1 MTSTLDIILAIF
13 LYSFGSFILRS
24 VFILLSVLFF
34 TLLSVNVSATSS
46 DIDGL
51 DFGPIA
57 GLVGTWQ
64 GDKGVDVAPGKVTPK
79 VAPYFE
85 TIKIEV
91 VGDVTNASAQ
101 KLAVLSYHQ
110 EVFRKVDGK
119 KFHDQIGYWIYD
131 AATKEVHY
139 TLSIPRAV
147 TLMASGKATKDGAI
161 KVATSSESG
170 QSQFM
175 LDNAKTTKF
184 ELTVNLE
191 GNKLTYNML
200 THLDIY
206 GKAFPHTDAN
216 VLTRK

>member
-1 MTSTLDIILAIF
+1 MRAIL
-13 LYSFGSFILRS
+13 
-24 VFILLSVLFF
+24 VPLSVLFA
-34 TLLSVNVSATSS
+34 TVLSFNVSAKNTE
-46 DIDGL
+46 IDGL

-64 GDKGVDVAPGKVTPK
+64 GDKGVDVAPGKSTPQ

-85 TIKIEV
+85 SITIEV
-91 VGDVTNASAQ
+91 VGDVTNAGAQ

-110 EVFRKVDGK
+110 EVFRKADGK

-131 AATKEVHY
+131 AQTKEVHH
-139 TLSIPRAV
+139 TISIPRAV
-147 TLMASGKATKDGAI
+147 TLLASGKAASDGSI
-161 KVATSSESG
+161 TVSTSTEIA

-184 ELTVNLE
+184 DMTINLK
-191 GNKLTYNML
+191 GDSLSYSMT

-206 GKAFPHTDAN
+206 GKAFPHTDVN

>member
-1 MTSTLDIILAIF
+1 MRAI
-13 LYSFGSFILRS
+13 
-24 VFILLSVLFF
+24 VVLLSG
-34 TLLSVNVSATSS
+34 LLATFLSLNVAAKSTE
-46 DIDGL
+46 INGL

-57 GLVGTWQ
+57 SLVGTWE
-64 GDKGVDVAPGKVTPK
+64 GDKGVDVAPGKVVPQ

-85 TIKIEV
+85 TISVKV
-91 VGDVTNASAQ
+91 VGDVTNVGAQ

-110 EVFRKVDGK
+110 EVFRKADGK

-131 AATKEVHY
+131 AKTKEVHH
-139 TLSIPRAV
+139 TISIPRAV
-147 TLMASGKATKDGAI
+147 TVMASGKAAKDGSI
-161 KVATSSESG
+161 TVSTSSEIG

-184 ELTVNLE
+184 DMTITVE
-191 GNKLTYNML
+191 GNNLSYSMT

-206 GKAFPHTDAN
+206 GTAFPHTDVN

>member
-1 MTSTLDIILAIF
+1 MRA
-13 LYSFGSFILRS
+13 
-24 VFILLSVLFF
+24 VVILLSGVF
-34 TLLSVNVSATSS
+34 TVLLSLNVAAKGTEIN
-46 DIDGL
+46 DL

-64 GDKGVDVAPGKVTPK
+64 GDKGVDVAPGKESPQ

-85 TIKIEV
+85 TITVEV
-91 VGDVTNASAQ
+91 VGDVTNAGAQ

-110 EVFRKVDGK
+110 EVFRKSDGK

-131 AATKEVHY
+131 AATKEVHH
-139 TLSIPRAV
+139 TISIPRAV
-147 TLMASGKATKDGAI
+147 TVMASGKAAKDGSI
-161 KVATSSESG
+161 TVSTSTEIG

-184 ELTVNLE
+184 DMTLTVE
-191 GNKLTYNML
+191 GDSLSYSMT

-206 GKAFPHTDAN
+206 GKAFPHTDVN

>member
-1 MTSTLDIILAIF
+1 MRAVVTLLT
-13 LYSFGSFILRS
+13 
-24 VFILLSVLFF
+24 VLLSF
-34 TLLSVNVSATSS
+34 NVVAKSTE
-46 DIDGL
+46 IDGL

-64 GDKGVDVAPGKVTPK
+64 GDKGVDVAPGKNAPQ
-79 VAPYFE
+79 VAAYFE
-85 TIKIEV
+85 TITVKV
-91 VGDVTNASAQ
+91 VGDVTNAGAQ

-110 EVFRKVDGK
+110 EVFRKADGK

-131 AATKEVHY
+131 VKTKEVHH
-139 TLSIPRAV
+139 TISIPRAV
-147 TLMASGKATKDGAI
+147 TVVASGKAAKDGSI
-161 KVATSSESG
+161 TVSTSSEIG

-184 ELTVNLE
+184 DMTLTVEGDNLSYSM
-191 GNKLTYNML
+191 T

-206 GKAFPHTDAN
+206 GKAFPHTDVN

>member
-1 MTSTLDIILAIF
+1 MRA
-13 LYSFGSFILRS
+13 
-24 VFILLSVLFF
+24 VVILLSGLLTVLFS
-34 TLLSVNVSATSS
+34 LNVSAKSTE
-46 DIDGL
+46 INGL

-64 GDKGVDVAPGKVTPK
+64 GDKGVDVAPGKVAPQ

-85 TIKIEV
+85 TITVDV
-91 VGDVTNASAQ
+91 VGDVTNAGTQ

-110 EVFRKVDGK
+110 EVFRKADGK

-131 AATKEVHY
+131 AATKEVHH
-139 TLSIPRAV
+139 TISIPRAV
-147 TLMASGKATKDGAI
+147 TVMASGKATKDGSI
-161 KVATSSESG
+161 TVSTSSEIG

-184 ELTVNLE
+184 DMTVTIKDNSLSYSM
-191 GNKLTYNML
+191 T

-206 GKAFPHTDAN
+206 GKAFPHTDVN

>member
-1 MTSTLDIILAIF
+1 MKA
-13 LYSFGSFILRS
+13 
-24 VFILLSVLFF
+24 VVILLSGLFIS
-34 TLLSVNVSATSS
+34 LLSLNVAAKSTE
-46 DIDGL
+46 INGL

-64 GDKGVDVAPGKVTPK
+64 GDKGVDVAPGKTTPQ

-85 TIKIEV
+85 TIKVEV
-91 VGDVTNASAQ
+91 VGDVTNAGAQ

-110 EVFRKVDGK
+110 EVFRKADGK

-131 AATKEVHY
+131 AATKEVHH
-139 TLSIPRAV
+139 TISIPRAV
-147 TLMASGKATKDGAI
+147 TLMASGKAAKDGSI
-161 KVATSSESG
+161 TVSTSTEIG

-184 ELTVNLE
+184 EMTLRINGDNLSYSM
-191 GNKLTYNML
+191 T

-206 GKAFPHTDAN
+206 GKAFPHTDVN
-216 VLTRK
+216 VLIRK

>member
-1 MTSTLDIILAIF
+1 MRA
-13 LYSFGSFILRS
+13 
-24 VFILLSVLFF
+24 VVILLSGLF
-34 TLLSVNVSATSS
+34 TVLLSLNVAAKSTV
-46 DIDGL
+46 IDGL

-57 GLVGTWQ
+57 SLVGTWQ
-64 GDKGVDVAPGKVTPK
+64 GDKGVDVAPGKTAPA

-85 TIKIEV
+85 TIRIEV
-91 VGDVTNASAQ
+91 VGDVTNAGAQ

-110 EVFRKVDGK
+110 EVFRKADGK

-131 AATKEVHY
+131 AKTKEVHH
-139 TLSIPRAV
+139 TISIPRAV
-147 TLMASGKATKDGAI
+147 TVMASGKAAKDGSI
-161 KVATSSESG
+161 KVSTSTEIG

-184 ELTVNLE
+184 DMTITIE
-191 GNKLTYNML
+191 GDSLSYSMT

-206 GKAFPHTDAN
+206 GKAFPHTDVN

>member
-1 MTSTLDIILAIF
+1 MRAIIVISSF
-13 LYSFGSFILRS
+13 LLSSLLS
-24 VFILLSVLFF
+24 LSVLAKS
-34 TLLSVNVSATSS
+34 T
-46 DIDGL
+46 DINGL

-64 GDKGVDVAPGKVTPK
+64 GDKGVDVAPGKTTPL
-79 VAPYFE
+79 VAEYFE
-85 TIKIEV
+85 TIKVSV
-91 VGDVTNASAQ
+91 VGDVTNAGEQ

-110 EVFRKVDGK
+110 EVFRKADGK

-131 AATKEVHY
+131 AKTKEVHH
-139 TLSIPRAV
+139 TISIPRAV
-147 TLMASGKATKDGAI
+147 TLVATGKAAKDGSI
-161 KVATSSESG
+161 TVSTSSEIA

-175 LDNAKTTKF
+175 LDNAKTTQF
-184 ELTVNLE
+184 DMTINLK
-191 GNKLTYNML
+191 GDSLSYSMT